1 MSKYCC
7 EKCGKDFKQKSHYTT
22 HINKKKPCVVDV
34 TSKQV
39 IDNAVKEKL
48 GLVEMQ
54 IDCDTVGKISITK
67 PLLKWVGGKTQILE
81 KLLGE
86 FPVEMNNYREI
97 FLGGGSVLLSLL
109 SQIKAGKIIVNGTVY
124 ASDFNSNLIGLYKN
138 IQNTPDEFITEVKKL
153 IVEFSNC
160 KDTIINRK

>member
-34 TSKQV
+34 SSKQV

-48 GLVEMQ
+48 GLVEIQ

-97 FLGGGSVLLSLL
+97 FLGGGSVLLAIL
-109 SQIKAGKIIVNGTVY
+109 SYVKSGKIKIYGNIY
-124 ASDFNSNLIGLYKN
+124 AYDLNEPLIWVYKN
-138 IQNTPDEFITEVKKL
+138 IQTRPDDVFAEIQK
-153 IVEFSNC
+153 
-160 KDTIINRK
+160 IISE